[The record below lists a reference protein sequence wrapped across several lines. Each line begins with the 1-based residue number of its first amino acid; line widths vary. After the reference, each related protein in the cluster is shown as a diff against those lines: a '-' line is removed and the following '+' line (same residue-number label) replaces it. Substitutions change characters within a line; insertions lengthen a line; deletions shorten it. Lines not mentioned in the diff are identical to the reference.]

1 MVDISRRLCTTDLRF
16 HSHSKYV
23 VLIKNECSVLCS
35 VFFDVHKIFFNV
47 LKIFFDVLKIF
58 FDVLKIFFAKKYSI
72 NIYLWL
78 ALSIL
83 LKIREK
89 VVRSNEKALTE
100 K

>member
-1 MVDISRRLCTTDLRF
+1 MKKMCVLDNPEYFSMFL
-16 HSHSKYV
+16 KYF
-23 VLIKNECSVLCS
+23 S
-35 VFFDVHKIFFNV
+35 VFLKYFSMFLKYFSMFLKYFFV
-47 LKIFFDVLKIF
+47 
-58 FDVLKIFFAKKYSI
+58 KKYSI